1 MIRYYLIFRK
11 CTFNTMSK
19 KEQYV
24 RYCHFAML
32 HKVNINPG
40 GLYRL

>member
-1 MIRYYLIFRK
+1 MIWHYLAFRK

-24 RYCHFAML
+24 MYCPFAML
-32 HKVNINPG
+32 HKVNTNPG